1 MKKTLLLGT
10 TALIAAGFVSV
21 GVAQAEEPIT
31 AGISGY
37 FRSAV
42 AAVSQDNSAGK
53 FADAAQSMT
62 QSNDIEITI
71 GGSTTLDNGMTV
83 GFSANI
89 EGNSGTAGG
98 HADASEA
105 LDERFVFF
113 NGSFGQIQVGQL
125 ESSRQAMTNFAPSGN
140 FNFGVNTPFF
150 IHGNPGGPFFNVRT
164 FSDGLGNEDNIK
176 MVYYSPSFNGFRF
189 GASYAAD
196 GGFNGAYK
204 GNGGDALGGT
214 QNNMAVAAEFNHDFG
229 DMSLRLMAGY
239 ESYVLQT
246 CNVNAA
252 GTATVAS
259 IATTTPASTATL
271 RTAADQNCENNP
283 SSTQMGATVSFGE
296 FSIGGGWLE
305 SDQIGNTSTGVG
317 RTREDMDLGI
327 AWWSGV
333 YGLGL
338 QYGKAE
344 VDDAAGL
351 TDSLSIFELNG
362 TYVLGPGIDIG
373 ARLARGDFDDATAN
387 AADNEY
393 TEFAVGAA
401 VNF

>member
-10 TALIAAGFVSV
+10 TALIAAGFVST

-42 AAVSQDNSAGK
+42 AAISQDNSDGK
-53 FADAAQSMT
+53 FANAAQSMT

-89 EGNSGTAGG
+89 EGNPDG
-98 HADASEA
+98 ASA
-105 LDERFVFF
+105 RSSNSLDERFVFF
-113 NGSFGQIQVGQL
+113 NGSFGQIQIGQL

-150 IHGNPGGPFFNVRT
+150 IHGNPGNANFFNVRT
-164 FSDGLGNEDNIK
+164 FDDGLGNEDSIK
-176 MVYYSPSFNGFRF
+176 MVYYTPTFNGFRF

-196 GGFNGAYK
+196 GGFNGAYG
-204 GNGGDALGGT
+204 GNGGDAVGGT
-214 QNNMAVAAEFNHDFG
+214 QNNMAASAEFNHNFG

-239 ESYVLQT
+239 ESYVLQN
-246 CNVNAA
+246 CNTNAA
-252 GTATVAS
+252 GTTTVAS
-259 IATTTPASTATL
+259 IDTTNPASTATL

-283 SSTQMGATVSFGE
+283 ASTQLGATVSFGE

-327 AWWSGV
+327 AWWSGS

-338 QYGKAE
+338 QYGSAE
-344 VDDAAGL
+344 LDDAAGL
-351 TDSLSIFELNG
+351 TDTLSIFELNG

>member
-10 TALIAAGFVSV
+10 TALIAAGFVSS
-21 GVAQAEEPIT
+21 GVAQAEEAIT

-42 AAVSQDNSAGK
+42 AAVSQDNSDGK
-53 FADAAQSMT
+53 LANGSQNLT
-62 QSNDIEITI
+62 QSNDIEITV
-71 GGSTTLDNGMTV
+71 GGSTTLDNGISV
-83 GFSANI
+83 GFTANI
-89 EGNSGTAGG
+89 EGNGG
-98 HADASEA
+98 GAEGSAA
-105 LDERFVFF
+105 LDERFVHF
-113 NGSFGQIQVGQL
+113 NGSFGQIQVGQV

-140 FNFGVNTPFF
+140 YNFGVNTPFF

-214 QNNMAVAAEFNHDFG
+214 QNNMAASAEFNHDFG

-252 GTATVAS
+252 GTTTVAS
-259 IATTTPASTATL
+259 ITTTNPASTAVL
-271 RTAADQNCENNP
+271 RTAADTNCENNP
-283 SSTQMGATVSFGE
+283 ASTQLGATVSFGE

-305 SDQIGNTSTGVG
+305 SDQVGNTNTGVG

>member
-1 MKKTLLLGT
+1 MKKKLLLGT
-10 TALIAAGFVSV
+10 TALIAAGFVST
-21 GVAQAEEPIT
+21 GVAQAQEEAIE

-42 AAVSQDNSAGK
+42 AAVSQDNSDGK
-53 FADAAQSMT
+53 FANDHQNLGI
-62 QSNDIEITI
+62 SNDIEISI
-71 GGSTTLDNGMTV
+71 GGSTTLDNGITV
-83 GFSANI
+83 GFNAQI
-89 EGNSGTAGG
+89 EGNGDQHSGE
-98 HADASEA
+98 SNA
-105 LDERFVFF
+105 LDERWVFF
-113 NGSFGQIQVGQL
+113 NGSFGQIQVGQV

-150 IHGNPGGPFFNVRT
+150 IHGEPGNTTFFNVRT
-164 FSDGLGNEDNIK
+164 FDDGLGNEDSIK
-176 MVYYSPSFNGFRF
+176 MVYYTPTFNGFRF
-189 GASYAAD
+189 GASYAPT
-196 GGFNGAYK
+196 GGFNSQYG
-204 GNGGDALGGT
+204 GNTGDALGGT
-214 QNNMAVAAEFNHDFG
+214 QNNMAASAEFNHDFG

-252 GTATVAS
+252 GVGTVAS

-283 SSTQMGATVSFGE
+283 ASTQLGATVSFGE

-327 AWWSGV
+327 AWWSGA
-333 YGLGL
+333 YGLGV
-338 QYGKAE
+338 QYGSAE
-344 VDDAAGL
+344 LDDAAGL
-351 TDSLSIFELNG
+351 TDTLSIFELNG

-387 AADNEY
+387 ANDNEY
-393 TEFAVGAA
+393 TEFAIGAA
-401 VNF
+401 VTF

>member
-1 MKKTLLLGT
+1 MKKKLLLGT
-10 TALIAAGFVSV
+10 TALIAAGFVSS
-21 GVAQAEEPIT
+21 GVAQAEEAIT

-42 AAVSQDNSAGK
+42 AAVSQDNSDGK
-53 FADAAQSMT
+53 LANGSQNMT
-62 QSNDIEITI
+62 QSNDIEISV
-71 GGSTTLDNGMTV
+71 GGSTTLDNGITV
-83 GFSANI
+83 GFNAQV
-89 EGNSGTAGG
+89 EGNGG
-98 HADASEA
+98 GAEGSAA
-105 LDERFVFF
+105 LDERWVFF

-164 FSDGLGNEDNIK
+164 FDDGLGNEDNIK

-204 GNGGDALGGT
+204 GNGGDALGAT
-214 QNNMAVAAEFNHDFG
+214 QNNMAASAEFNHDFG
-229 DMSLRLMAGY
+229 DMSLRLMVGY

-252 GTATVAS
+252 GTTTVAS

-283 SSTQMGATVSFGE
+283 ASTQLGATVSFGE

-327 AWWSGV
+327 AWWSGA

-338 QYGKAE
+338 QYGSAE
-344 VDDAAGL
+344 LDDAAGL
-351 TDSLSIFELNG
+351 TDTLSIFELNG

-373 ARLARGDFDDATAN
+373 ARLARGDFDDATVN